1 MRLICANCGAQYEI
15 SDTAIPPQGREVQCA
30 ACGHSWFQTR
40 EDATSATPA
49 PLPRRPVDEGVLN
62 VLREEAAREAE
73 ARRSANHQSEAET
86 PAPQATLQPPKPA
99 PAAPPSAPAIGEAQD
114 AGRPQDVDRPQD
126 VSQPQDVGQSQGMDR
141 PQERGQPQDTAPREA
156 AVPSPAKS
164 AQPVASPARPR
175 NWEPA
180 PGPVDMPV
188 NQALEDFVNEEES
201 ERGRRRFHIGFAC
214 GLLLVAC
221 LVALYI
227 VGPGLAE
234 DMPGLAPY
242 ITTYVENVNAA
253 RSWLRDLAAPLISA
267 LQD

>member
-86 PAPQATLQPPKPA
+86 PAPQATLQPPKPT

-114 AGRPQDVDRPQD
+114 AGRPRDVD
-126 VSQPQDVGQSQGMDR
+126 
-141 PQERGQPQDTAPREA
+141 QPQDTAPREA

-221 LVALYI
+221 LVVLYI

-253 RSWLRDLAAPLISA
+253 QSWLRDLAAPLISA
-267 LQD
+267 LQG